1 MPFKDMNF
9 CHSASNNRNRTKLA
23 VFTYKGQP
31 NEWLKPGFFD
41 SKATELNLNDI
52 ILCYDES
59 QTESTDPKIHV
70 VQVISKTTDTIQVRA
85 IEFFSKALYKVTHD
99 DSLTG
104 DGTVTNPL
112 SVVTDDFVR
121 KSDTDNQKVDGSFTV
136 TEEFSIHN
144 QNGDNMYVLAVSGNM
159 ITEITDS
166 VYYVGN
172 RSFENLPFT
181 DDHRSFQSIQNY
193 QLVTK
198 AAVASELNKLDAKI
212 NTAATSGNL
221 IGSYWFGKTDA
232 NFTVPNPTIANQNY
246 FDFTNNTPYTAD
258 ADLSGW
264 TAGTPITAPSVVSQ
278 IQITSKFWNIPEQ
291 EGQQGG
297 TAYWSPTQQDWSYA
311 PKIISFDSPN
321 FTGIPTTPALSS
333 DSPANQVINKEDA
346 QDVAA
351 SASLTNNNYQ
361 KVINQIL
368 TATTAV
374 SFAGNNNQIAIL
386 DNVTTPVESATI
398 TMAFPTA
405 TATDC
410 YTFELRIKVGETL
423 PEITWSNNI
432 KWLIDTEQRP
442 QEINATNIFVFQI
455 IGSDIVGNYAGA
467 Y

>member
-1 MPFKDMNF
+1 MNF

-23 VFTYKGQP
+23 IFTYKGQP

-52 ILCYDES
+52 IFCYDES

-144 QNGDNMYVLAVSGNM
+144 QNGDNMYVLEVSGNM
-159 ITEITDS
+159 IIEITDS

-321 FTGIPTTPALSS
+321 FTGVPTTPSVTLSS
-333 DSPANQVINKEDA
+333 PGNQVVDKNYVDS
-346 QDVAA
+346 QVVA
-351 SASLTNNNYQ
+351 SQYKNNNYQ
-361 KVINQIL
+361 KAGTQTL
-368 TATTAV
+368 TASTSV
-374 SFAGNNNQIAIL
+374 SFFGNTKQIAIV
-386 DNVTTPVESATI
+386 DGSTSTIEQATI
-398 TMAFPTA
+398 SMSFPMIN
-405 TATDC
+405 ATDC
-410 YTFELRIKVGETL
+410 YTFEVRIKVGETV
-423 PEITWSNNI
+423 PTITWSNNI
-432 KWLIDTEQRP
+432 KWQKDTEQQP
-442 QEINATNIFVFQI
+442 QETNATNIFVFQI